1 MLVWI
6 RRVARIIALTVMPA
20 LLCLGGAR
28 AVESD
33 PVEEAVK
40 RLVVRE
46 LGSEAAQH
54 RIQITAGQLDPK
66 VRLAPCERAEPFV
79 PPGTRLWGRTQVGI
93 RCTLGASWMVRLPVT
108 VQVFGQVPVSS
119 HPLAAGTVLS
129 GSDFR
134 IEETELT
141 REQGP
146 LVTDP
151 STLAGRQLTR
161 AVSAGQ
167 PFRSDSVRVTPSVN
181 PGDPVQIV
189 VSGHGFTLAG
199 NGVALAAASDGQVL
213 RARTE
218 AGRIVAGTLRDRTI
232 EVRL

>member
-1 MLVWI
+1 MLAWI
-6 RRVARIIALTVMPA
+6 CHAARIIALTVMPA
-20 LLCLGGAR
+20 MLCPGGAG

-46 LGSEAAQH
+46 LGTEAAQH
-54 RIQITAGQLDPK
+54 RIQITVGQLDPR

-108 VQVFGQVPVSS
+108 VQVYSQVPVSS
-119 HPLAAGTVLS
+119 HALAAGTVLS

-141 REQGP
+141 RDPGP

-151 STLAGRQLTR
+151 TTLAGRQMTR
-161 AVSAGQ
+161 SVAAGQ
-167 PFRSDSVRVTPSVN
+167 PFRSDSVRVMPSVN
-181 PGDPVQIV
+181 PGDPVQII
-189 VSGHGFTLAG
+189 VSGQGFTLAG

-218 AGRIVAGTLRDRTI
+218 AGRIVAGTLRDRTL